1 MLYHGCRKA
10 KYMTFWY
17 DESDVCGIFLPY
29 CQYFSSGRL
38 FVSLP
43 VVLKKQ
49 RTEHGDK
56 MLITMVIAT
65 IVALL
70 FGKVTI
76 KEIKEYVRKHTKESG
91 SSESGGN
98 HTGDSDAGSAA

>member
-1 MLYHGCRKA
+1 
-10 KYMTFWY
+10 
-17 DESDVCGIFLPY
+17 
-29 CQYFSSGRL
+29 
-38 FVSLP
+38 
-43 VVLKKQ
+43 
-49 RTEHGDK
+49 

-76 KEIKEYVRKHTKESG
+76 KEIKEYVRKHTKDSG

-98 HTGDSDAGSAA
+98 HTGNSDTGSAA